1 MKQCLWSSTE
11 DTLRL
16 TSRREIPQVKV
27 LILKNTI
34 KRKKAL
40 SPLRTI
46 LQVNQLLGN
55 RCSTARRSSN
65 SSFSVT
71 CMCWRLKSLIANPE
85 TIVY

>member
-34 KRKKAL
+34 KRKKTL
-40 SPLRTI
+40 PHWVQFSRLI
-46 LQVNQLLGN
+46 
-55 RCSTARRSSN
+55 N
-65 SSFSVT
+65 S
-71 CMCWRLKSLIANPE
+71 
-85 TIVY
+85 